1 VNSTTIDSSRPPSGA
16 GSTAVLD
23 SVGEETLEL
32 FQRNEAYSELLWNS
46 LRQMTSRAVEGRLL
60 EIGCGIGN
68 VTRLVLRDPGVEL
81 LHGIDLDPAYVARVR
96 DNIDDPRL
104 RVTAASAEEF
114 CPLEYSA
121 AGKGF
126 DVIFSSNVLEHIEND
141 TRVLQNFR
149 AMLRPDGVVLTL
161 VPAHSFLFCGLDR
174 NLSHFRR
181 YNAALLREKAAAAG
195 LRVVSARY
203 FNPLGALG
211 WWWNGKVLR
220 RGVLPEGQLAF
231 YSRFGITLSRWID
244 QLNPFPVGV
253 SLLAALELDRGND
266 FQRTPTSHGDP

>member
-1 VNSTTIDSSRPPSGA
+1 M
-16 GSTAVLD
+16 LD

-32 FQRNEAYSELLWNS
+32 FQKNDAYSELLWNS

-68 VTRLVLRDPGVEL
+68 VTRLVLRDPRVEF
-81 LHGIDLDPAYVARVR
+81 LHGIDLDPAYVDRVR
-96 DNIDDPRL
+96 DSVDDPRL
-104 RVTAASAEEF
+104 RVTATSAEEF
-114 CPLEYSA
+114 CPPEYGES
-121 AGKGF
+121 GKGF
-126 DVIFSSNVLEHIEND
+126 DVIFSSNVLEHIED
-141 TRVLQNFR
+141 DRRALQNFR
-149 AMLRPDGVVLTL
+149 AMLRPGGVVLAL

-195 LRVVSARY
+195 LRVVNARY

-220 RGVLPEGQLAF
+220 RGVLPEGQLAL
-231 YSRFGITLSRWID
+231 YSRFGIALSRWID
-244 QLNPFPVGV
+244 RLNPFPVGV
-253 SLLAALELDRGND
+253 SLLAALEADAGND
-266 FQRTPTSHGDP
+266 SQESPISHEDL